1 MAFSAPKRKEM
12 CFEALYGTNGFR
24 KYAKLNHVQKTPG
37 FKENSKFKKN
47 IFSNIYSANLKK
59 KYFFSELF
67 SKN

>member
-37 FKENSKFKKN
+37 FKENSKFKK
-47 IFSNIYSANLKK
+47 
-59 KYFFSELF
+59 KYFLEYLQRKFEKKIF
-67 SKN
+67 FFGTFF